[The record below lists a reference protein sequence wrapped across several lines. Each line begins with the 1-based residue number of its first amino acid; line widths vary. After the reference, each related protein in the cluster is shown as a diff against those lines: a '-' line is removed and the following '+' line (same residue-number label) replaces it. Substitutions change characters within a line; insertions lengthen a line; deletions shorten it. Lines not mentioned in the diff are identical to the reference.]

1 MEMIMASGAGNGESH
16 QSSCHQIDLV
26 IDDEL
31 SAVEKN
37 RPCGEKAKGGKIR
50 VVGLIAH
57 EIRRKLFAN
66 EFIVGEIF
74 V

>member
-1 MEMIMASGAGNGESH
+1 MASGAGNGEPH
-16 QSSCHQIDLV
+16 QSTCHQIDLV

-31 SAVEKN
+31 PAVEKN

-50 VVGLIAH
+50 VVGLIGDKVS
-57 EIRRKLFAN
+57 RKLFTN